1 MRNAKLLVV
10 IDESQA
16 SERAVSYVAGI
27 IGRRRGFKVCLA
39 HTLPEIPAHLIEHG
53 GAENPSDEKKLE
65 RELHSDQN
73 QWIVAARKKAQP
85 ILARARAVLG
95 KAGLTASSIE
105 ERYCDPAEGRARGDE
120 ILELATER
128 KCHTIV
134 VGSESLSRWRQ
145 LLGNDPVEELL
156 RRGKGFTIWV
166 VE

>member
-16 SERAVSYVAGI
+16 SARAVSYVAGI
-27 IGRRRGFKVCLA
+27 IGRGSGFKVCLA

-53 GAENPSDEKKLE
+53 GAENPSEEEKLE
-65 RELHSDQN
+65 RDLHSDQN

-85 ILARARAVLG
+85 ILARARSVLR

-120 ILELATER
+120 ILELAREW

-134 VGSESLSRWRQ
+134 IGSESLSMWRQ

-156 RRGKGFTIWV
+156 RRGKGFTVWV